1 MRPKRQL
8 AARCST
14 RTTTSA
20 LLSAG
25 CTLWPSRSLRYAEWE
40 PVSCAK
46 STPARPR
53 RQSPRKCG
61 GCSRTSARWM
71 LQCTSY
77 RSTATVCQ
85 LPITQHHT
93 RTGRMC
99 SRHQL
104 FRDWHSLAKLRTRPT
119 CGCRGIYQR
128 SSAHRSLETLST
140 SHCSLASLSCAFGL
154 STMHNKQCIEFL
166 APFPCCVSKQNQ
178 TAEKPDFGDVLCK
191 RAGLT

>member
-1 MRPKRQL
+1 LELRQRFYQKTRVRMRPKRQL

-71 LQCTSY
+71 LQCTRRPS
-77 RSTATVCQ
+77 
-85 LPITQHHT
+85 
-93 RTGRMC
+93 
-99 SRHQL
+99 L

-128 SSAHRSLETLST
+128 SSAHRSLGTLST

>member
-1 MRPKRQL
+1 MSFRPEDPALLELRQRFYQKTRVRMRPKRQL

-71 LQCTSY
+71 PQCTSY
-77 RSTATVCQ
+77 RFIRDCLPAPNHTAPYQDGADV
-85 LPITQHHT
+85 PE
-93 RTGRMC
+93 TGT
-99 SRHQL
+99 
-104 FRDWHSLAKLRTRPT
+104 HS
-119 CGCRGIYQR
+119 Q
-128 SSAHRSLETLST
+128 
-140 SHCSLASLSCAFGL
+140 SCALVPHAVAAAYISAPPRIARWGPCPPRTAAL
-154 STMHNKQCIEFL
+154 LVCLARLVYLQCIINN
-166 APFPCCVSKQNQ
+166 A
-178 TAEKPDFGDVLCK
+178 
-191 RAGLT
+191 